1 MLSGL
6 NISGEN
12 ILDFKFEVCRKFK
25 IKCIYREGK
34 ERETSKFFRNVSEI
48 CINLNHRWNRGTSK
62 SVIESNNLTR
72 VTSITLNLSPIESTF
87 FSFIVPEAG
96 SRHSNEAFN
105 LEKHLGK
112 ARESG
117 RDVPETSPEEGDPF
131 QAAQCNTTSTSNRVM
146 GSGKDEL
153 LNWWKKIDA
162 FFPVSWWKPIREEI
176 GFRVSTRI

>member
-1 MLSGL
+1 MKQGDKWKS
-6 NISGEN
+6 
-12 ILDFKFEVCRKFK
+12 
-25 IKCIYREGK
+25 YR
-34 ERETSKFFRNVSEI
+34 
-48 CINLNHRWNRGTSK
+48 
-62 SVIESNNLTR
+62 IEQFNSSYFHY
-72 VTSITLNLSPIESTF
+72 VKPQPAGGPIESTF
-87 FSFIVPEAG
+87 FSFIVSEAG

-162 FFPVSWWKPIREEI
+162 FFPVS
-176 GFRVSTRI
+176 